1 MKYEFQISNS
11 ILEWIAHSRS
21 MDVRT
26 FAQDIVETEEQ
37 IEKFVN
43 GIINKTQA
51 SRIAKLA
58 NIPFGFLFLDKPPEI
73 TRPTL
78 PDFRNTQQAVPLST
92 DFYDTLEDINNKIE
106 WYRDFLKKEDIFNK
120 LDFVGRVDY
129 KISEPEYV
137 AQNIAKS
144 IGFNIETDL
153 DSFKEESVY
162 FKNLVTR
169 FENLGIL
176 IFQNSIVK
184 NNTKKP
190 LSVNEFRGFAIT
202 DDYAPAVFINTK
214 DSKSAQ
220 IFTLLHEV
228 AHLWIGK
235 EGVSDWSV
243 NDNATEAFCNEVAAH
258 FLMPNDMFKQKW
270 QTERKK
276 FPNSDIYDTI
286 NVISKIFKVSRLATT
301 IKAVK
306 LKLIA
311 SSYIN
316 SVKNQHNG
324 QQSKKANTGGN
335 PYKSYP
341 LRNSTRLTKIILT
354 QTINQHILISEAAK
368 LLNLKSPSVMK
379 LYSNMRDSI

>member
-11 ILEWIAHSRS
+11 ILEWIAHSQS
-21 MDVRT
+21 KDVRIL
-26 FAQDIVETEEQ
+26 AQELVKSEEK
-37 IEKFVN
+37 IDRFVN
-43 GIINKTQA
+43 GIVNKAQA
-51 SRIAKLA
+51 LRLAKLA

-106 WYRDFLKKEDIFNK
+106 WYKDFLKKEDIYNK
-120 LDFVGRVDY
+120 LDFVERVDY

-153 DSFKEESVY
+153 DSFREESVY

-176 IFQNSIVK
+176 IFQNGIVK

-202 DDYAPAVFINTK
+202 DNYAPAVFINTK
-214 DSKSAQ
+214 DSKNAQ

-324 QQSKKANTGGN
+324 QQSKKANKGGN

>member
-11 ILEWIAHSRS
+11 ILEWIAHSQS
-21 MDVRT
+21 KDVRIL
-26 FAQDIVETEEQ
+26 AQELVKSEEK
-37 IEKFVN
+37 IDRFVN
-43 GIINKTQA
+43 GIVNKAQA
-51 SRIAKLA
+51 LRLAKLA

-106 WYRDFLKKEDIFNK
+106 WYKDFLKKEDIYNK
-120 LDFVGRVDY
+120 LDFVERVDY

-153 DSFKEESVY
+153 DSFREESVY

-176 IFQNSIVK
+176 IFQNGIVK

-202 DDYAPAVFINTK
+202 DNYAPAVFINTK
-214 DSKSAQ
+214 DSKNAQ

-270 QTERKK
+270 QTDRKK

>member
-11 ILEWIAHSRS
+11 ILEWIAHSQS
-21 MDVRT
+21 KDVRIL
-26 FAQDIVETEEQ
+26 AQELVKSEEK
-37 IEKFVN
+37 IDRFVN
-43 GIINKTQA
+43 GIVNKAQA
-51 SRIAKLA
+51 LRLAKLA

-106 WYRDFLKKEDIFNK
+106 WYKDFLKKEDIYNK
-120 LDFVGRVDY
+120 LDFVERVDY

-153 DSFKEESVY
+153 DSFREESVY

-176 IFQNSIVK
+176 IFQNGIVK

-202 DDYAPAVFINTK
+202 DNYAPAVFINTK
-214 DSKSAQ
+214 DSKNAQ

-235 EGVSDWSV
+235 EGVSDWSD

-270 QTERKK
+270 QTEKKK

>member
-11 ILEWIAHSRS
+11 ILEWIAHSQS
-21 MDVRT
+21 KDVRIL
-26 FAQDIVETEEQ
+26 AQELVKSEEK
-37 IEKFVN
+37 IDRFVN
-43 GIINKTQA
+43 GIVNKAQA
-51 SRIAKLA
+51 LRLAKLA

-106 WYRDFLKKEDIFNK
+106 WYKDFLKKEDIYNK
-120 LDFVGRVDY
+120 LDFVERVDY

-153 DSFKEESVY
+153 DSFREESVY

-176 IFQNSIVK
+176 IFQNGIVK

-202 DDYAPAVFINTK
+202 DNYAPAVFINTK
-214 DSKSAQ
+214 DSKNAQ